1 MKVAVVGSRDILIE
15 NLEEYMPEN
24 VSEIISGGAKGVDT
38 CAEEYANK
46 KGIKVTVIKPEYSR
60 YGRGAPIIRN
70 KTIVDLCDV
79 ALIFW
84 NGTSKGTKSVIDYC
98 EKTGKKYNLYT
109 F

>member
-1 MKVAVVGSRDILIE
+1 MKVAVVGSRDIVVE
-15 NLEEYMPEN
+15 NLEEFMPEN

-46 KGIKVTVIKPEYSR
+46 KGIKLTVIKPEYNK
-60 YGRGAPIIRN
+60 YGRAAPILRN

-98 EKTGKKYNLYT
+98 EKTKKEYKL
-109 F
+109 FKF

>member
-24 VSEIISGGAKGVDT
+24 ASEIISGGAKGVDT
-38 CAEEYANK
+38 CAEEYANN
-46 KGIKVTVIKPEYSR
+46 KGIKLTVIKPEYSR
-60 YGRGAPIIRN
+60 YGRAAPILRN
-70 KTIVDLCDV
+70 KTIIDLCDV

-84 NGTSKGTKSVIDYC
+84 NGSSKGTKSVIDYC
-98 EKTGKKYNLYT
+98 EKTGKKYKLFT